1 MNKKF
6 LSAILF
12 GALMVTST
20 GTFVSCKDYDEDIEN
35 LQAQINAQKADLTAQ
50 VSTLTTALN
59 TAKAEAAAAKA
70 DAAAAKE
77 AAAAAKAAAIE
88 EALKAVEELKASVS
102 SVSKEEY
109 DAMVAEIA
117 VKIAAVDEGLNK
129 LGVAADANDAA
140 LAALETQLAALNAYK
155 ADAEDLDAV
164 NAAIASINAAM
175 KDIASNAA
183 IKETDEKITAVIAQV
198 AAISEDLV
206 TLQGKSLR
214 SMVFVPKLYIDGVEA
229 TEYAF
234 GLSNAIGGVASAGE
248 WEQGGDD
255 AGVYYSVV
263 KGQVE
268 SYEGIPVEWYVN
280 PVWNVEYHLNPASAV
295 VETEQLAFASRD
307 AEYVKNQTRA
317 AYDNM
322 SKAKPAVANSKV
334 VNGILTVGYKAEG
347 KSLRDVTVNNDIAT
361 MALKATI
368 EVGEKDTTIT
378 SDYAQLYPSQVIP
391 QVISFSQK
399 NYGSKGGYGRCGST
413 DYYHL
418 AKTADEAINHQ
429 APLTVEYDAVLDLTE
444 YLNIHYNQHNCYLN
458 DLADTKTAG
467 DHKVWAYGEE
477 AQFNLDYRFSLVEY
491 VMGDWME
498 AQETK
503 ENRYGYVDDETGI
516 FEPRYVD
523 ENGNSVKPADGKG
536 VSAVGRK
543 PVVRVEVYDK
553 TTGAIILG
561 GFLKVKITRTIAPKF
576 APVFDFGLQSY
587 LACTPLYNETTWAQY
602 SNLLLET
609 AAVTSKA
616 EFEQLYVLDSYTS
629 DDRDDHHPLYQGW
642 TKEGYAYIYVQNA
655 NGQMVKIKD
664 LAEYDYS
671 NFFFGSI
678 AQYGNTQGVANDVL
692 SWDTYQYERDN
703 IYDANDKHCVTYDVK
718 GDVTPNI
725 YICYKPRPE
734 VGEGTS
740 ARIYVPVKLGVR
752 MPLAT
757 YGKKIDNYW
766 TDGNNVKN
774 GGEFQRLNVPYP
786 VNGGNTLN
794 YVVDLDNAFVGNGIQ
809 FEITNNEDGLFD
821 ETWASEGYIKYN
833 YYFDP
838 VANAKT
844 VVGASGTEYVL
855 EVASSGG
862 EDCYAGYNNVLKVK
876 GTNTVIATVDQSSQ
890 TALGSVTY
898 ANNEISKDLL
908 NAYGHNHPNK
918 DAFYATMVINAYN
931 ECCQV
936 LDTWNFEA
944 RFLRPID
951 AEYKEDGKFTDAEA
965 NGSTIAIADLFDFQD
980 WRDVKFVDGT
990 NFKNAWLF
998 AYYGVKGV
1006 KIDIEHMET
1015 NLAVEG
1021 DTSWKAL
1028 KKVSNQVVFTQ
1039 IKWDG
1044 TIVNT
1049 IDACNNYNWFDLSD
1063 YNDEDADQEAVY
1075 VAVRKAMGKI
1085 KYENNGSNVE
1095 SFKVRIPVE
1104 LVYDWGTL
1112 VFDNLE
1118 FDVENTLGN

>member
-35 LQAQINAQKADLTAQ
+35 LQAQINAQKADLTTQ
-50 VSTLTTALN
+50 VSALTTALN

-88 EALKAVEELKASVS
+88 EALKAVEELKASVNS
-102 SVSKEEY
+102 ITKEEY

-175 KDIASNAA
+175 NDIASNAA

-234 GLSNAIGGVASAGE
+234 GLSGAIGGVASTGE

-255 AGVYYSVV
+255 ADIYYSVV

-322 SKAKPAVANSKV
+322 SKAKPVVANSKV

-378 SDYAQLYPSQVIP
+378 SDYAQLYPSRVIP

-399 NYGSKGGYGRCGST
+399 NYGSKGGYEQCGTTS
-413 DYYHL
+413 YFHL
-418 AKTADEAINHQ
+418 AKTADDAINHQ

-491 VMGDWME
+491 VMGDWAYAE
-498 AQETK
+498 QETK
-503 ENRYGYVDDETGI
+503 ENRYGYVDAETGI

-576 APVFDFGLQSY
+576 APTFDFGLQAY
-587 LACTPLYNETTWAQY
+587 ACNQINNNATWAQY

-616 EFEQLYVLDSYTS
+616 EFEQLYVLDSETAVNN
-629 DDRDDHHPLYQGW
+629 DDHLPLYQGI
-642 TKEGYAYIYVQNA
+642 TGEGWAYIYVQDA

-664 LAEYDYS
+664 LAAYDYD
-671 NFFFGSI
+671 NLFFGGI
-678 AQYGNTQGVANDVL
+678 EQLGNTQGVANDML
-692 SWDTYQYERDN
+692 SWATVQYERDN
-703 IYDANDKHCVTYDVK
+703 IYEANDDHTVTV
-718 GDVTPNI
+718 

-752 MPLAT
+752 KPEADF
-757 YGKKIDNYW
+757 GKKIDQYW
-766 TDGNNVKN
+766 TNEESKNVNAK
-774 GGEFQRLNVPYP
+774 EDQFQRLNVAYP
-786 VNGGNTLN
+786 ANWGNTLN
-794 YVVDLDNAFVGNGIQ
+794 YVVDLDNAFEGNGIQ
-809 FEITNNEDGLFD
+809 YTILNNEDGLFD
-821 ETWASEGYIKYN
+821 DTWASEGYVKYN

-844 VVGASGTEYVL
+844 VVGASGTEYEL
-855 EVASSGG
+855 EVVDG
-862 EDCYAGYNNVLKVK
+862 AGYDDVLKVK
-876 GTNTVIATVDQSSQ
+876 GTSTVIATVDQTAQ
-890 TALGSVTY
+890 TAAGSVTY
-898 ANNEISKDLL
+898 MNNAISRDLL
-908 NAYGHNHPNK
+908 NAYSHNVFNK
-918 DAFYATMVINAYN
+918 DAFFATMVIHAFND
-931 ECCQV
+931 CDIT
-936 LDTWNFEA
+936 LGTWNFEA

-951 AEYKEDGKFTDAEA
+951 ADYKEGGKFTDAEA
-965 NGSTIAIADLFDFQD
+965 NGSKIAVADLFDFQD

-998 AYYGVKGV
+998 AYYGVKAV
-1006 KIDIEHMET
+1006 KVNIPHMET

-1021 DTSWKAL
+1021 DTSWKSL

-1039 IKWDG
+1039 I
-1044 TIVNT
+1044 
-1049 IDACNNYNWFDLSD
+1049 DANGNVISDINLARDLNFDLSD
-1063 YNDEDADQEAVY
+1063 YNSEDLDQSVVY
-1075 VAVRKAMGKI
+1075 TAVRQALGMI
-1085 KYENNGSNVE
+1085 KYENNGSNVK
-1095 SFKVRIPVE
+1095 SFKVRIPIE
-1104 LVYDWGTL
+1104 ITYDWGTL
-1112 VFDNLE
+1112 VLDNLE